1 MPSPKK
7 KLPTGPIRIDNPL
20 SKTSEIFHPS
30 TEAQQIR
37 EPSLVESSLQEVIKQ
52 DSIIKDN
59 CLAPSQDNF
68 GKDRV
73 DHDAQSHNDNK
84 QDSPPESKQESSNQD
99 SQKQE
104 SNFSELRDNLE
115 TNPITEEFKQQSPYT
130 KQESIKQEYDIP
142 EIEYKKVAMRL
153 SAEAVNRLRELRTV
167 TELPYEVLVDVMIR
181 NWDTLPT
188 KIQKQYLSEAKQSRI
203 QRLIAGQ
210 DKAMTTVRRRLKN

>member
-7 KLPTGPIRIDNPL
+7 KLPTGPIRIENPL
-20 SKTSEIFHPS
+20 SKHSEIFPPS
-30 TEAQQIR
+30 TEAQQLR
-37 EPSLVESSLQEVIKQ
+37 EPSLIESSLQEVVIQ

-59 CLAPSQDNF
+59 CLDPSQDNF
-68 GKDRV
+68 AKDRV
-73 DHDAQSHNDNK
+73 DYDAQSHNDNK
-84 QDSPPESKQESSNQD
+84 QGLLLESKQESSNQD

-104 SNFSELRDNLE
+104 SNFCELKNNLE
-115 TNPITEEFKQQSPYT
+115 TNPIAEEVEQQSPYT
-130 KQESIKQEYDIP
+130 KQESIKQEYNIQ

-181 NWDTLPT
+181 NWDTLPA

-210 DKAMTTVRRRLKN
+210 DKAMTTVRKRLKN

>member
-7 KLPTGPIRIDNPL
+7 KLPTGPIRIENPL
-20 SKTSEIFHPS
+20 SKHSEIFPPS

-37 EPSLVESSLQEVIKQ
+37 EPSLAESSLQEVIKQ
-52 DSIIKDN
+52 DSILKDN
-59 CLAPSQDNF
+59 GLASSQDNF
-68 GKDRV
+68 AKDRI
-73 DHDAQSHNDNK
+73 DYDAQSHNNN
-84 QDSPPESKQESSNQD
+84 KQESSNQD
-99 SQKQE
+99 YQKQE
-104 SNFSELRDNLE
+104 SSFSETKNNLE
-115 TNPITEEFKQQSPYT
+115 TNPIAEEVEQQIPYT
-130 KQESIKQEYDIP
+130 KQESIKQEYNRQEYDIQ

-181 NWDTLPT
+181 NWDTLPA

-210 DKAMTTVRRRLKN
+210 DKAMTTVRKRLKD